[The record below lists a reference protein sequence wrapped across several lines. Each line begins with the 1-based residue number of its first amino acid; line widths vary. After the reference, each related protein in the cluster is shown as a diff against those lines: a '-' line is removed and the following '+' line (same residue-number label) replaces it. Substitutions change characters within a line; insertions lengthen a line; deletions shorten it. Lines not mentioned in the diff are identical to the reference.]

1 MGRDEPGSE
10 DMIVVR
16 GLRVV
21 AGTPPDGVVEIVKGV
36 DFTVRRGQVLALI
49 GESGSGKTTI
59 ALSLLGYAR
68 AGCRISGGSVRI
80 GDVEVLSLDQAGRR
94 ALRAKTVA
102 YVAQSASSGFNPART
117 IIDQVTEP
125 ALLHKLM
132 SPVAARAK
140 AVALFRALALPAPE
154 SIGERYPHQV
164 SGGQLQ
170 RVMAAMALITDPAV
184 VVFDEPTTALDVTTQ
199 IEVLVAF
206 KRVIRELGTTA
217 IYVSHDLAVVAQMA
231 DRIVVLNSGRVREN
245 GQVQQVLDAPVDAY
259 TRQLLAANRHGES
272 AVPSAAS
279 PAATAAPRP
288 AAATIIATAAT
299 TASAT
304 LAAGAALAAS
314 GRARAEGAPASPVP
328 SVPPLLEI
336 RALSA
341 GYGRIDQ
348 YGNPAVRVLDD
359 IALTIRRGSTLGVIG
374 ESGSGKTTLARVVAG
389 LVDRARGEV
398 LFDGTPLP
406 AKLSQRTMAQ
416 YRQIQIVFQNAD
428 TALNPSHT
436 IAEILSRPLRFYH
449 DMRGAKARK
458 RMLELLDLV
467 RLPAAIAQRP
477 ASGLSGGQKQRI
489 NLARALAAEPALILC
504 DEVTSALD
512 TVVGA
517 AVLDLLAELRREL
530 GVSYMFISHDI
541 STVRAIC
548 DEVVVLYAGHRV
560 EAGQR
565 DVLAAPPYH
574 PYTGLLVDSVPA
586 LRTGWLDAHTE
597 IRSAALPPLGAST
610 DIPELCTFR
619 ARCPVRIDGTCNV
632 TPPSIKKLGSGA
644 EILCHHSTAE
654 LLRLQTRE
662 AVSA

>member
-1 MGRDEPGSE
+1 
-10 DMIVVR
+10 MIVVQ

-68 AGCRISGGSVRI
+68 AGCRISGGSVRVGGI
-80 GDVEVLSLDQAGRR
+80 DVLSLDQAGRR

-132 SPVAARAK
+132 TPAAARVK
-140 AVALFRALALPAPE
+140 AVELFRALALPAPE
-154 SIGERYPHQV
+154 TIGERYPHQV

-206 KRVIRELGTTA
+206 KKVIRELGTTA

-231 DRIVVLNSGRVREN
+231 DRIVVLNGGRVREN
-245 GQVQQVLDAPVDAY
+245 GLVQQVLDAPADAY
-259 TRQLLAANRHGES
+259 TRQLLAANRHGEG
-272 AVPSAAS
+272 AAAAPLAMS
-279 PAATAAPRP
+279 PAATAAMRP
-288 AAATIIATAAT
+288 AAVIATATAT
-299 TASAT
+299 AT

-314 GRARAEGAPASPVP
+314 SRARVESTLITPAAP
-328 SVPPLLEI
+328 VPPLLEI
-336 RALSA
+336 RGLSA

-449 DMRGAKARK
+449 DMRGAKAQK

-467 RLPAAIAQRP
+467 RLPATIAQRS

-586 LRTGWLDAHTE
+586 LQTGWLDAHTE
-597 IRSAALPPLGAST
+597 IRSAALPPLGESA

-632 TPPSIKKLGSGA
+632 TPPSTKKLGSGA
-644 EILCHHSTAE
+644 EILCHHSAAE